1 MSKVAIKGADTG
13 TGVFTIESPAT
24 NTDRTLTLP
33 DEAGTIL
40 TSGGAIDVASGAPAD
55 SVAIDASGNL
65 LVGTTGD
72 LSSSLDFASNEG
84 SVLWGDGYTVHS
96 RARATANTGFVLAIN
111 RNTSDGELTRFY
123 KDGTAVGS
131 IGSLNGISGAYFG
144 TGSTAIAAYSNAV
157 RPVNGSTGSYVDN
170 TFDIGTPSYRF
181 DDVYATN
188 GTIQTSDAREKENI
202 ASLTPAE
209 MAVGKRLSSL
219 FKTFTWVDKTR
230 THSGII
236 AQDVKAAFEAEGLD
250 AGKYALF
257 IHAEWTDE
265 ETGEQ
270 RDRMGIRYPELL
282 SFVAAYNDQRF
293 AAIEARLDALEG
305 GA

>member
-24 NTDRTLTLP
+24 NTDRILTLP

-40 TSGGAIDVASGAPAD
+40 TSGGAIDVDASAPAD
-55 SVAIDASGNL
+55 SVAIDSSGTL
-65 LVGTTGD
+65 LVGKTSASKDSVGAEMKPDGRVNMTGTSLAPALMNRKTTDGD
-72 LSSSLDFASNEG
+72 IAVFQ
-84 SVLWGDGYTVHS
+84 
-96 RARATANTGFVLAIN
+96 
-111 RNTSDGELTRFY
+111 
-123 KDGTAVGS
+123 KDGTTVGS
-131 IGSLNGISGAYFG
+131 ILNAGTATFYNSISDGGLAKNGVYLLRWSAGSFYPQTDNAYDLG
-144 TGSTAIAAYSNAV
+144 LPTQRY
-157 RPVNGSTGSYVDN
+157 D
-170 TFDIGTPSYRF
+170 DI
-181 DDVYATN
+181 YATN

-257 IHAEWTDE
+257 IHTEWTDE

-293 AAIEARLDALEG
+293 AAIEARLDVLEG

>member
-1 MSKVAIKGADTG
+1 MSKIAVKGAETG

-33 DEAGTIL
+33 DEDGTIL
-40 TSGGAIDVASGAPAD
+40 TSGGAIDVDSGAPAD
-55 SVAIDASGNL
+55 SLIVDSSGNL
-65 LVGTTGD
+65 LVGKTVST
-72 LSSSLDFASNEG
+72 F
-84 SVLWGDGYTVHS
+84 SVDGLYYEKGK
-96 RARATANTGFVLAIN
+96 AL
-111 RNTSDGELTRFY
+111 ELTTDSDRVLRLQRTTNDGSIVEFY
-123 KDGTAVGS
+123 KDGTTVGS
-131 IGSLNGISGAYFG
+131 IGVNYGSEFYISGVG
-144 TGSTAIAAYSNAV
+144 SVTGLHFNT
-157 RPVNGSTGSYVDN
+157 NGALPMVGGSITDN
-170 TFDIGTPSYRF
+170 SRDLGQSGSRW

-250 AGKYALF
+250 AGNYALF

-305 GA
+305 I

>member
-1 MSKVAIKGADTG
+1 MSKIAVKGAETG

-40 TSGGAIDVASGAPAD
+40 TSGGAIDVDSGAPAD
-55 SVAIDASGNL
+55 SLVVDSSGNV
-65 LVGTTGD
+65 LVGKTSANSAVQGGQLNADGVVIGAVTSKSAALFNRLATD
-72 LSSSLDFASNEG
+72 G
-84 SVLWGDGYTVHS
+84 SIIGI
-96 RARATANTGFVLAIN
+96 R
-111 RNTSDGELTRFY
+111 
-123 KDGTAVGS
+123 KDGTTVGS
-131 IGSLNGISGAYFG
+131 IGVVASADLYIAEDNNVGLVFNGGGSNIKPCTSDGSNRDNAIDLGA
-144 TGSTAIAAYSNAV
+144 SSV
-157 RPVNGSTGSYVDN
+157 
-170 TFDIGTPSYRF
+170 RF
-181 DDVYATN
+181 DDIYATN
-188 GTIQTSDAREKENI
+188 GTIQTSDEREKENI

-219 FKTFTWVDKTR
+219 FKTFTWVDKVR

-250 AGKYALF
+250 AGNYALF
-257 IHAEWTDE
+257 IHTEWTDE

-270 RDRMGIRYPELL
+270 RDRMGVRYPELL

-305 GA
+305 I

>member
-1 MSKVAIKGADTG
+1 MSSIAVKGADTG

-24 NTDRTLTLP
+24 NTDRVLTLP

-40 TSGGAIDVASGAPAD
+40 TSGGAIDVDASAPAD
-55 SVAIDASGNL
+55 SVAVDASGNL
-65 LVGTTGD
+65 LVGTT
-72 LSSSLDFASNEG
+72 STS
-84 SVLWGDGYTVHS
+84 TVD
-96 RARATANTGFVLAIN
+96 TGFRYLTSSDSIASVTNDASSTVPAAYFG
-111 RNTSDGELTRFY
+111 RNNGSGQIVRFRQ
-123 KDGTAVGS
+123 GSTTVGS
-131 IGSLNGISGAYFG
+131 IGVDSGNNLYLTALATNHAGLYF
-144 TGSTAIAAYSNAV
+144 AD
-157 RPVNGSTGSYVDN
+157 NGSQAAVLPMSSGNVTDNATDLGSGS
-170 TFDIGTPSYRF
+170 FRF
-181 DDVYATN
+181 DDVFATN

>member
-1 MSKVAIKGADTG
+1 MSKVSIKGADTG

-24 NTDRTLTLP
+24 NTDRILTLP

-55 SVAIDASGNL
+55 SVSIDASGNL
-65 LVGTTGD
+65 LVGTDTATPASTAGVA
-72 LSSSLDFASNEG
+72 LGGSSGYIYATRDGSASGLFNR
-84 SVLWGDGYTVHS
+84 LTTDG
-96 RARATANTGFVLAIN
+96 AIAQF
-111 RNTSDGELTRFY
+111 R
-123 KDGTAVGS
+123 KDGTTVGS

>member
-40 TSGGAIDVASGAPAD
+40 TSGGAIDVDASAPAD
-55 SVAIDASGNL
+55 SVSIDASGNL
-65 LVGTTGD
+65 LVGKTTTGGNVEGHQ
-72 LSSSLDFASNEG
+72 FNSNG
-84 SVLWGDGYTVHS
+84 AAYITRDGN
-96 RARATANTGFVLAIN
+96 TALYVN
-111 RNTSDGELTRFY
+111 RKTSDGTVLEIR
-123 KDGTAVGS
+123 KNDVAVGS
-131 IGSLNGISGAYFG
+131 IGALSGVPYIANASGYGVNYLNSGIGPASYGGSL
-144 TGSTAIAAYSNAV
+144 
-157 RPVNGSTGSYVDN
+157 DN
-170 TFDIGTPSYRF
+170 VMDCGLSFSRWN
-181 DDVYATN
+181 DVYATN

-219 FKTFTWVDKTR
+219 FKTFTWVDRVR
-230 THSGII
+230 THTGII

-250 AGKYALF
+250 AGNYALF
-257 IHAEWTDE
+257 IHTEWTDE

-293 AAIEARLDALEG
+293 AAIEARLDVLEG

>member
-1 MSKVAIKGADTG
+1 MSKIAVKGADTG

-40 TSGGAIDVASGAPAD
+40 TSGGAIDVDASAPAD
-55 SVAIDASGNL
+55 SVAVDASGNL
-65 LVGTTGD
+65 LVGTTSFD
-72 LSSSLDFASNEG
+72 PS
-84 SVLWGDGYTVHS
+84 
-96 RARATANTGFVLAIN
+96 TAGTGFNNNGLAYHTRSANKALELN
-111 RNTSDGELTRFY
+111 RLSTDGDIAQFK
-123 KDGTAVGS
+123 KDGTTVGI
-131 IGSLNGISGAYFG
+131 IGTRSGGVFI
-144 TGSTAIAAYSNAV
+144 GSTAGNDAFLQFGSNVIIPAAN
-157 RPVNGSTGSYVDN
+157 NGSNRDN
-170 TFDIGTPSYRF
+170 IIDLGNSSSRF

-219 FKTFTWVDKTR
+219 FKTFTWVDKVR